1 MDSEMGLADVTED
14 TACELHVEGRLDEE
28 SWKNIPACAEAWHIL
43 GLGNSLM
50 E

>member
-14 TACELHVEGRLDEE
+14 TACELHVEGRLDGRELEE
-28 SWKNIPACAEAWHIL
+28 HSSMRRSLAHL
-43 GLGNSLM
+43 GTW